1 MIREDSRPG
10 AAPVTLLLALLTA
23 VLLLAGPPASAQPS
37 TDPRADAARAQVA
50 RCAAIDAAPEIQ
62 RRRAVNLAVS
72 GLLPLAREILTNHRT
87 QSTISGNGRQLRVEL
102 RLDNVRDL
110 ALPAGNPRTQY
121 RPDIDGQ
128 AILQDRRS
136 RIPALWTVDE
146 ATVNAAA
153 RAYDIRNPDP
163 THPDAAPELVDSKI
177 AADLTGYDTVAMY
190 TDTYTGFAGLVLQS
204 KPQAG
209 RPAHRIYAVAGTHV
223 FEHTDFRTWAS
234 GLTFGR
240 AQFVSTAAL
249 RMLRDAASYVT
260 DMQGGGEVFVTG
272 QSQGGLT
279 SQGMGYLLQSYLDA
293 RAVPHHLAHVVSWG
307 AVGAQET
314 LVALIEDHRAGKG
327 RGFPP
332 ELEAHWAASDPD
344 HADAMAFWE
353 TVAARWNAVPPGGE
367 IAHLHDVMRGMR
379 VVGYFFEVDL
389 FARAGT
395 FLGTAFAFPTALIL
409 PDECDALVAEAV
421 VGLQPGVFSVRLE
434 SHFLDGYRRA
444 VTRGAIAVARPALPA
459 KWEWFARLLPTFDT
473 IGSVWLE
480 VLYLEGPATRPA
492 NWQACTGAGTW
503 RARTNAYCRKT
514 WWPGCG
520 PDAGGPNWCLIR
532 PAPEASSGPVR

>member
-1 MIREDSRPG
+1 MFRAYSRP
-10 AAPVTLLLALLTA
+10 APGPFVATLFALLLLAA
-23 VLLLAGPPASAQPS
+23 WPALAQPDD
-37 TDPRADAARAQVA
+37 DPRGDAARAQVA
-50 RCAAIDAAPEIQ
+50 RCEAIGSDPAKQ
-62 RRRAVNLAVS
+62 RRRDINLAIS
-72 GLLPLAREILTNHRT
+72 GLLPLAREILANHRT
-87 QSTISGNGRQLRVEL
+87 QATISGDGRELRVEL

-110 ALPAGNPRTQY
+110 ALPSGNPRTQY
-121 RPDIDGQ
+121 RRDIDGR

-136 RIPALWTVDE
+136 EIPALWMVDE

-163 THPDAAPELVDSKI
+163 THPDAAPQLVDSKI
-177 AADLTGYDTVAMY
+177 AADLTAYEAVRMY
-190 TDTYTGFAGLVLQS
+190 TDVYTGFAGLVLQS
-204 KPQAG
+204 RPRPG
-209 RPAHRIYAVAGTHV
+209 RPVHRIYAVAGTHV

-249 RMLRDAASYVT
+249 LMLHDAATYAA
-260 DMQGGGEVFVTG
+260 DMQSGGEVFITG

-279 SQGMGYLLQSYLDA
+279 SQGMGFLLQSYLDT
-293 RAVPHHLAHVVSWG
+293 RAAPHHLAHVVSWG

-314 LVALIEDHRAGKG
+314 LVALLQDHRAGKR

-332 ELEAHWAASDPD
+332 ALETHWAASDPD
-344 HADAMAFWE
+344 HAEAMAFWD
-353 TVAARWNAVPPGGE
+353 TAVAGWGAVPPGAE
-367 IAHLHDVMRGMR
+367 IDHLHAVMQRMR

-444 VTRGAIAVARPALPA
+444 VARGAIAVAKPALPA
-459 KWEWFARLLPTFDT
+459 KWDWFVRLLPTFDT
-473 IGSVWLE
+473 AGGIWLQ
-480 VLYLEGPATRPA
+480 VLYLEGPASRPP
-492 NWQACTGAGTW
+492 NWEACTAAGIW
-503 RARTNAYCRKT
+503 RARANSYCRKT

-520 PDAGGPNWCLIR
+520 PEANGSNWCLIR
-532 PAPEASSGPVR
+532 PAPDDLPGILR